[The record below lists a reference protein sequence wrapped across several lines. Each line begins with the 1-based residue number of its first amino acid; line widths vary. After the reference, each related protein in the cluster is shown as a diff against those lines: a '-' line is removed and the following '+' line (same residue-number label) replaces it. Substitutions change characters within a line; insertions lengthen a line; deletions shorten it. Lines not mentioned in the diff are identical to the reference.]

1 VVALFLFA
9 SIRQIDHELKRSSD
23 WQTYFVKDSMHY
35 YSIAQGFAAGDFS
48 MSYEKRWPYRQP
60 LFPLLVAGVI
70 KANDNLF
77 AIRLTNVAVI
87 VVTTLTLYFILR
99 RLWSDSFA
107 AAVISAL
114 FILCPSV
121 YDQSIHGLTTE
132 PLHLFLLICAITCF
146 LRYLTVGHWSYLS
159 LLAFTIGLDHLD
171 RINGLFLAISA
182 FAVLLCFEFLRYLGG
197 SKRLSAD
204 SPSDLSSGALAKEE
218 ALAKEQA
225 LSQDDPLPRR
235 FAVSPTRRFASPRG
249 WHYLLAAL
257 VLVATTTPSWLSR
270 WHYFGNPFY
279 YGAIQNFL
287 WGDTYLGSMDAH
299 RVLTASDYF
308 ASHSLLDA
316 AGRFLLG
323 SWKVFFVIP
332 IDQER
337 LPVLYFAALGGIWVA
352 WRQKQAAYLWLLL
365 LYLVQMLPLAWTQP
379 VNTTP
384 RIPYAA
390 TQPFELFF
398 AGLFIH
404 WLWLESR
411 LTAYRT

>member
-35 YSIAQGFAAGDFS
+35 YSIAQGFAVGDFS

-77 AIRLTNVAVI
+77 AIRLTNVAV
-87 VVTTLTLYFILR
+87 VVLAALSLFWILR
-99 RLWSDSFA
+99 SLWADSFA

-121 YDQSIHGLTTE
+121 YDESVHGLTTE
-132 PLHLFLLICAITCF
+132 PLHLFLLICAIACF
-146 LRYLTVGHWSYLS
+146 LRYLMTGHWSYLL
-159 LLAFTIGLDHLD
+159 LLAFTIGLDQLD
-171 RINGLFLAISA
+171 RINGLFLAIAA
-182 FAVLLCFEFLRYLGG
+182 FAILLCFEVHRSLLG
-197 SKRLSAD
+197 SKHPGTDPGHAF
-204 SPSDLSSGALAKEE
+204 SDALAK
-218 ALAKEQA
+218 
-225 LSQDDPLPRR
+225 SDPPRGPL
-235 FAVSPTRRFASPRG
+235 AVSPTRRFASPRG

-257 VLVATTTPSWLSR
+257 VLVTTTTPSWLSR

-299 RVLTASDYF
+299 RTLTAGDYF
-308 ASHSLLDA
+308 GSHSLLDA
-316 AGRFLLG
+316 AGRFLFG
-323 SWKVFFVIP
+323 CWKVFFVIP

-398 AGLFIH
+398 AGLLVHQF
-404 WLWLESR
+404 WLGKMPVGTVRPARHPLVNR
-411 LTAYRT
+411 